1 MAKRKQTAK
10 ETPVRVIEAARR
22 HVAERY
28 DHQYHRNTILRGD
41 WDNGL
46 LIRNEIDRIE
56 HLSEETEDD
65 PE

>member
-1 MAKRKQTAK
+1 ML
-10 ETPVRVIEAARR
+10 VVEAARR
-22 HVAERY
+22 NVAARY
-28 DHQYHRNTILRGD
+28 DHTYHQNTILRGD

-46 LIRNEIDRIE
+46 LIKNEIDRIE